1 MQNNDK
7 HKEKTA
13 QHHKSHIPEP
23 NDNIEFT
30 CILHSVVIYIFKLE
44 DSNVHDRH
52 GELAVNETV
61 IPSFSTK
68 FTFALLSKM
77 HSCGLIVMCKYTLT
91 LTTNAKK
98 KTSKKRSGKSKVINH
113 SLDGW
118 TIISKSSK
126 FLFEIKIQDRQWS
139 RYM

>member
-1 MQNNDK
+1 MGDMRNNTDLHLLENNNLITK
-7 HKEKTA
+7 YVLKLIFAKTA
-13 QHHKSHIPEP
+13 QHHKNPIPEP

-44 DSNVHDRH
+44 DSNVHDWH
-52 GELAVNETV
+52 GELVVNETL

-68 FTFALLSKM
+68 FTFALLLKM
-77 HSCGLIVMCKYTLT
+77 LSCGLTVMCKYTLT

-113 SLDGW
+113 SLDG
-118 TIISKSSK
+118 
-126 FLFEIKIQDRQWS
+126 
-139 RYM
+139 

>member
-1 MQNNDK
+1 MTSTKKNQRSIT
-7 HKEKTA
+7 KTISRS
-13 QHHKSHIPEP
+13 QMTTLSSLV
-23 NDNIEFT
+23 
-30 CILHSVVIYIFKLE
+30 CYIQLWFIFFKLE
-44 DSNVHDRH
+44 DSNVYDRH
-52 GELAVNETV
+52 GELAVNETLM
-61 IPSFSTK
+61 PSFSTK

-77 HSCGLIVMCKYTLT
+77 LSCGLTVMCKYTLT

-98 KTSKKRSGKSKVINH
+98 KTVKRSRKSKIINH

-118 TIISKSSK
+118 KIMIKSSK

>member
-1 MQNNDK
+1 MTSTKKKQRSIT
-7 HKEKTA
+7 KTISRS
-13 QHHKSHIPEP
+13 QMTTLSS
-23 NDNIEFT
+23 
-30 CILHSVVIYIFKLE
+30 LVYYIQLWFIFLRLE

-52 GELAVNETV
+52 GELAVNETL

-77 HSCGLIVMCKYTLT
+77 LSCGLTVMCKYTLT

-98 KTSKKRSGKSKVINH
+98 KTSKKRSGKSKIINH

-118 TIISKSSK
+118 TITSKSSK
-126 FLFEIKIQDRQWS
+126 FLFHIKIQDRQWS
-139 RYM
+139 RYI